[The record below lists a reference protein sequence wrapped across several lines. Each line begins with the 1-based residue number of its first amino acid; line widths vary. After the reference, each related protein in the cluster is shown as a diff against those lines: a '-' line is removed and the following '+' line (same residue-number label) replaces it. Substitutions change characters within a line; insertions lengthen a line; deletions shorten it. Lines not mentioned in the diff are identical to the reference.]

1 MIVMDACAAC
11 EISRLT
17 DEGNALKQLAQE
29 DELIVSCDLIHAE
42 LASAFRKIA
51 LREGLDVKEAE
62 TFVSDALRMVDE
74 FYPLEPL
81 RTEALNESIRLHHST
96 YDMFY
101 FVLAR
106 RLGAT
111 LFTLDRKLMA
121 LCEENGVDCIGE
133 VEF

>member
-11 EISRLT
+11 EITRLT
-17 DEGNALKQLAQE
+17 DEGRALKQLAQE
-29 DELIVSCDLIHAE
+29 DESIVSCELIHAE

-51 LREGLDVKEAE
+51 LKEDLDAKEAD
-62 TFVSDALRMVDE
+62 TFVSDALGIIDE

-81 RTEALNESIRLHHST
+81 RVEALNESIRLHHST

-111 LFTLDRKLMA
+111 LFTVDRKLMA
-121 LCEENGVDCIGE
+121 LCGENGVDCIGE